1 MDAIKK
7 EKFRTGGVTGM
18 HVVAR
23 PAGRP
28 HRRTDRGGGGGAGDG
43 FRAGRGTVRREP
55 RAGPAGDRVR
65 ASAVLPGDPVQDEWG
80 GQQSGSPGAHNFLGG
95 SQWVRPQVGS
105 GAGAGVTKTCSPGL
119 AGAGVTKT
127 CSPGLAGPHYSWGV
141 HLAAV
146 RAFDEGFARIDLTFA
161 SGEPITMGF
170 ICVGFRPFR
179 SSMPCRISC
188 FWVTWAPVGIS

>member
-1 MDAIKK
+1 
-7 EKFRTGGVTGM
+7 M

-43 FRAGRGTVRREP
+43 FRAGSGTVRREP
-55 RAGPAGDRVR
+55 RAGPAGGRVR
-65 ASAVLPGDPVQDEWG
+65 ASAVLPGDPDQDEWG

-119 AGAGVTKT
+119 AG
-127 CSPGLAGPHYSWGV
+127 PHCSWGV